1 MSNITPSSKSIKDYF
16 SNDQVRSKFA
26 EVLGTKTASFC
37 TTVVQIASQSEML
50 QKCDPASIMQSAMVA
65 ATLDLPVNPNLG
77 FAYILPYGSKA
88 QFQLGYKGLIQL
100 AQRSGQFINI
110 SATPIY
116 DGQIVAENPLTGY
129 VFDFSKKSS
138 KVVGYA
144 AYFKLLNGFEKTLYM
159 SVEQLQAH
167 GKKYSQ
173 TYKKGF
179 GLWQDDFD
187 SMAQKTVIKLLLSKY
202 APLSVEMSKALVADQ
217 AVIEDADT
225 MDVTYVDNPS
235 PAAKTKV
242 VEAQISDTEK
252 TKRLNAAISKAK
264 TIEDL
269 DKLEQYIDRKNADIS
284 TAYDNKRTE
293 LSGAE
298 NLFN

>member
-1 MSNITPSSKSIKDYF
+1 MSNITTSSKSIKDYF

-110 SATPIY
+110 SATPIF

-129 VFDFSKKSS
+129 QFDFTKKST

-179 GLWQDDFD
+179 GLWADDFD

-225 MDVTYVDNPS
+225 MDVIYVDNKPVTHK
-235 PAAKTKV
+235 A
-242 VEAQISDTEK
+242 VEAQISDKEK
-252 TKRLNAAISKAK
+252 TKRLMAAIAKAK
-264 TIEDL
+264 AIEDL
-269 DKLEQYIDRKNADIS
+269 DKLDQYIDRTNAEIS